1 MGWMF
6 RDSNGDGTPD
16 DGHAG
21 ILPLMDVVE
30 IHPVPDILTLDPSIT
45 ASKYKGNNR
54 IYNWL
59 QFLNQGYLLRG
70 VVNTD
75 AHYNY
80 HESGWLRNWI
90 KSPTD
95 DPAGIKPLD
104 VVRASEAGAVVMSNG
119 PFLEV
124 SMTEAGQTGRV
135 IAGQDLEAPSG
146 KIVIS
151 ARVQCPNWIDLDR
164 VFVLVN
170 GRIHPQHHYRKAT
183 HPNVFRSGVVRFE
196 ERLELTLK
204 EDAHVIVVAGA
215 ENSKLG
221 RVHGPVWGEHK
232 PAALHNPV
240 FVDIDG
246 GGFKANGD
254 TLDHPL
260 PVRFGYPKA
269 AKSN

>member
-1 MGWMF
+1 M
-6 RDSNGDGTPD
+6 
-16 DGHAG
+16 
-21 ILPLMDVVE
+21 
-30 IHPVPDILTLDPSIT
+30 PDILTLDPFLT
-45 ASKYKGNNR
+45 ASSYKGNNR
-54 IYNWL
+54 MFNWL
-59 QFLNQGYLLRG
+59 QFLNQGYRLVG

-80 HESGWLRNWI
+80 HESGWVRNWI

-95 DPAGIKPLD
+95 DPAAIKPLD
-104 VVRASEAGAVVMSNG
+104 VVRASEAGAVIMSNG

-124 SMTEAGQTGRV
+124 SMTEAGKSGRV

-146 KIVIS
+146 KISIDV
-151 ARVQCPNWIDLDR
+151 RVQCPNWIDLDR

-170 GRIHPQHHYRKAT
+170 GRIDAEHHYRKET
-183 HPNVFRSGVVRFE
+183 HPNVFRSGVVRFDE
-196 ERLELTLK
+196 TLEVTLK

-221 RVHGPVWGEHK
+221 VVHGPKWGEHP

-240 FVDIDG
+240 FVDVDG

-260 PVRFGYPKA
+260 PVRFGYPK
-269 AKSN
+269 